1 MKAPRHYKPRG
12 FFYAQFPSIETVNN
26 RQGEKYPNAQMQIND
41 RPADDHHAQVVRTLR
56 QQPQYQSIANR
67 LNNLRK
73 RRNTAET
80 S

>member
-1 MKAPRHYKPRG
+1 
-12 FFYAQFPSIETVNN
+12 
-26 RQGEKYPNAQMQIND
+26 MQIND

-56 QQPQYQSIANR
+56 QQPKSKSIANR